1 MSNFAAVLM
10 ILFPLIRAGVAKIK
24 GSNTYQMMPQYSP
37 ARSIGDFHLSN
48 MKKKINISLLQFVGR
63 HHLDH
68 RIFATYLALR
78 NLSYEGCIHNIGA
91 RIGGLGNQIGLQP
104 STLYNHLK
112 KLKRY
117 GWVWQEGQILWF
129 KSHHKIEIDKQLRS
143 KKYLVCPFKNV
154 DEILVWLRTTI
165 IYNNFNNQLYT
176 RKKRISREVRK
187 NIIVKDCKAYPKP
200 LISRKGIARIV
211 RYKSATSA
219 TNLIKKAANL
229 NLLTDK
235 VVIKKVRE
243 ISFGE
248 FMFLKN
254 KSGLS
259 ARFFFKK
266 GYLCEKKC
274 NKIRF
279 VEDKYLLAIGTIS

>member
-1 MSNFAAVLM
+1 MKIGFNCSSFDLLHAGHVTMLK
-10 ILFPLIRAGVAKIK
+10 IEKQLCDYLIV
-24 GSNTYQMMPQYSP
+24 
-37 ARSIGDFHLSN
+37 
-48 MKKKINISLLQFVGR
+48 
-63 HHLDH
+63 
-68 RIFATYLALR
+68 
-78 NLSYEGCIHNIGA
+78 
-91 RIGGLGNQIGLQP
+91 GLQVDP
-104 STLYNHLK
+104 TVDRPGIKNKPVQSVYE
-112 KLKRY
+112 RY
-117 GWVWQEGQILWF
+117 V
-129 KSHHKIEIDKQLRS
+129 QLQAC
-143 KKYLVCPFKNV
+143 KYV

-259 ARFFFKK
+259 ARFFFKD
-266 GYLCEKKC
+266 GYLCERKC

-279 VEDKYLLAIGTIS
+279 VEDKYLLAIWTIS